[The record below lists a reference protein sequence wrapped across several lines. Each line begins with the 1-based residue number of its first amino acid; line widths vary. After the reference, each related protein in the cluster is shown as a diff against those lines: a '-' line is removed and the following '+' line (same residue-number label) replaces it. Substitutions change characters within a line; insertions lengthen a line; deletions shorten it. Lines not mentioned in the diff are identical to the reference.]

1 MGKGQELY
9 KYAKT
14 IIPGGTQLLS
24 KRPEQFLPNLWP
36 AYYSRAKG
44 CDVWDL
50 DNNHYIDFSYMGIG
64 ACSLG
69 YACDAVD
76 SAVKKVIDNGSMCTL
91 NAAEEVFLAE
101 KLLGLH
107 PWAEMVRYAKA
118 GGEGMALAV
127 RIARAATGRD
137 KVMICGYHGWHD
149 WYLSANIA
157 GSDSLSAHLLAGL
170 DPAGVPKGLHGTV
183 LPFHYNN
190 IEEFD
195 SVFDQNIDDLAAVV
209 MEPVRNDMPVEGYLE
224 HIRERTASS
233 GVVLLFDEITAG
245 FRLNCGG
252 SHMALGIDPDLAVF
266 AKSMSNGYPVS
277 AIIGIEDIM
286 KAAQDTFMSST
297 FWTERTGFAAA
308 MATID
313 FFQKNDVENHLIAA
327 GEHVVDVWK
336 VAAKNHGLEIHT
348 GGIAPLSHFS
358 FAHDEPLVCKTF
370 FTQEMLQRGYLATT
384 AFYASFTHTA
394 DMIDRYGEAVDEVF
408 GIMAKEP
415 NLVSCLEGPVCQS
428 GFQRLN

>member
-1 MGKGQELY
+1 MGKSQELY

-24 KRPEQFLPNLWP
+24 KRPEQFLPDLWP

-50 DNNHYIDFSYMGIG
+50 DNNHYTDFSYMGIG

-76 SAVKKVIDNGSMCTL
+76 NAVKTVISNGSMCTL

-157 GSDSLSAHLLAGL
+157 DSDSLSAHLLAGL
-170 DPAGVPKGLHGTV
+170 DPAGVPKGLYGTT
-183 LPFHYNN
+183 LPFHYND

-195 SVFDQNIDDLAAVV
+195 SVFGRNADDLAAVI
-209 MEPVRNDMPVEGYLE
+209 MEPVRNDMPAEGYLG
-224 HIRERTASS
+224 HIRERTASN

-245 FRLNCGG
+245 FRLSCGG
-252 SHMALGIDPDLAVF
+252 SHMALGIDPDMAVF

-277 AIIGIEDIM
+277 AVIGAGDIM

-313 FFQKNDVENHLIAA
+313 FFRKNDVEKHLTAA
-327 GEHVVDVWK
+327 GERVVEVWK
-336 VAAKNHGLEIHT
+336 AAAKNHGLEIRT

-358 FAHDEPLVCKTF
+358 FAHGDPLVCKTF
-370 FTQEMLQRGYLATT
+370 FTQEMLKRGYLATT
-384 AFYASFTHTA
+384 AFYASFAHTA
-394 DMIDRYGEAVDEVF
+394 GMIDHYGEAVDAVF
-408 GIMAKEP
+408 GSMAREP
-415 NLVSCLEGPVCQS
+415 DLASCLEGPVCQS